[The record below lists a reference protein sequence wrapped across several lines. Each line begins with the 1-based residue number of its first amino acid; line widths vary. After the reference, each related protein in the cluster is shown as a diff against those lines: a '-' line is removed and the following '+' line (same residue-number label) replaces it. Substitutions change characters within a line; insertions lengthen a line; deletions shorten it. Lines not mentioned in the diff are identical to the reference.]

1 MKLCSDIYF
10 TKKCIQILEY
20 CVSQASGTEQ
30 VEYLQFYLGGIIWVT
45 GLSGAFDYNQMFLGT
60 FTTGMSKLHQFL
72 LTFCE
77 SKMT

>member
-1 MKLCSDIYF
+1 MLRYLFYKKMYPNIRILC
-10 TKKCIQILEY
+10 QL
-20 CVSQASGTEQ
+20 ASGTEQ
-30 VEYLQFYLGGIIWVT
+30 AEYLQFYLGGIIWVT